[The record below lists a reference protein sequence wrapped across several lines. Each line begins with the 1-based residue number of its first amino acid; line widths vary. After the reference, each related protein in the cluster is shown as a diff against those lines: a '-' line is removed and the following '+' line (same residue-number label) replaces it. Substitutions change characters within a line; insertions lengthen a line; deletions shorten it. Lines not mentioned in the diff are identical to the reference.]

1 MGCINYIIIWK
12 KLKDDRILLYNLH
25 QDKVQNIKDL
35 NVKNS
40 G

>member
-1 MGCINYIIIWK
+1 MGCINYITIWK
-12 KLKDDRILLYNLH
+12 KLKDDRILLYNLY